1 MAAASGRRAV
11 ILFALVA
18 GGLLYWMW
26 RKGELKAIGT
36 NDVVAAVASLAGLA
50 MLLHGEL
57 FTGGLLIAGAGAYL
71 GRRRIAG
78 RFGPLQPAMRLD
90 EARRVLDVPLGA
102 DALTIRAAH
111 RRLVARVHP
120 DQGGSAELA
129 ARVNA
134 ARDALLSELDRRK
147 RG

>member
-1 MAAASGRRAV
+1 M
-11 ILFALVA
+11 ILFVLVA
-18 GGLLYWMW
+18 GSLLLWMW
-26 RKGELKAIGT
+26 RKGELNRVST
-36 NDVVAAVASLAGLA
+36 NDVVAAVAGLAGLL
-50 MLLHGEL
+50 MLLRGEV
-57 FTGGLLIAGAGAYL
+57 FTGPLLMGGAGVYF

-78 RFGPLQPAMRLD
+78 RFFAPMQPAMRLD

-129 ARVNA
+129 ARVNT
-134 ARDALLSELDRRK
+134 ARDALLAELDRR
-147 RG
+147 RRD